1 MGQRKIGVLLSYA
14 AMFTHIIVG
23 FLYVPILLHYI
34 GTDGYGLY
42 QLIGSFMM
50 YLSVIYSA
58 LSVSV
63 VRFYSRYRALN
74 ACSSQEKLLGS
85 ALKIYG
91 VLLAVLVGLGLCCY
105 SALENIFGMSLTAAE
120 LAEAKQLFLILLFNM
135 CVTIVTVTF
144 RSVIMANEKFL
155 FLKGMELLQIICQ
168 PVCVILILRQYPQA
182 ISVACAQTG
191 LNILLSA
198 SVLYYCF
205 VKLRI
210 KISWHGLP
218 KSELKEFARLAVSL
232 LVTIFV
238 EQLFYQT
245 NPIVLGSSHGTRSVA
260 VYSIAALVYL
270 NYRGM
275 AGVITD
281 IFSPHISALVARQGL
296 GKEITA
302 AFIRVGRVQYFI
314 LLLVLSGFVLFGA
327 EFIALWAGDGFGE
340 AYWIAIIIMLPVTL
354 GVVQGVGGL
363 VLQALNQ
370 YGVCASLYTC
380 MGVINF
386 ILANFSGRFW
396 GGLGCACTMG
406 ACILV
411 YNLLMMRYYKTIAH
425 IEISAFW
432 RQVRTITCVGAGTLV
447 VGMLLNAV
455 VPGET
460 WTMLGAKISI
470 YIFLYAGM
478 MWRWAANEE
487 EKQIV
492 RKMIF
497 RNFAV

>member
-1 MGQRKIGVLLSYA
+1 
-14 AMFTHIIVG
+14 
-23 FLYVPILLHYI
+23 
-34 GTDGYGLY
+34 
-42 QLIGSFMM
+42 MM

-74 ACSSQEKLLGS
+74 EQTAQEKLLGS
-85 ALKIYG
+85 ALKLYG
-91 VLLAVLVGLGLCCY
+91 VLSMVLISVGLCCY
-105 SALENIFGMSLTAAE
+105 HVLEDVFGMSLTAAE
-120 LAEAKQLFLILLFNM
+120 LAEAKQLLLILLFNM
-135 CVTIVTVTF
+135 CITIVTVTF

-210 KISWHGLP
+210 KISWHGFP
-218 KSELKEFARLAVSL
+218 KSEMKELARLAGSL
-232 LVTIFV
+232 LVTVFV

-245 NPIVLGSSHGTRSVA
+245 NPIILGASRGTGAVA
-260 VYSIAALVYL
+260 VYSIASLVYL

-281 IFSPHISALVARQGL
+281 IFSPHISALVAKRGL

-314 LLLVLSGFVLFGA
+314 LLLVISGFALFGT
-327 EFIALWAGDGFGE
+327 EFIALWAGSGFNE
-340 AYWIAIIIMLPVTL
+340 AYWIAIIVMLPITL
-354 GVVQGVGGL
+354 GVVQGTGSI

-370 YGVCASLYTC
+370 YGICAKLYTC

-386 ILANFSGRFW
+386 ILANFSGRLF

-411 YNLLMMRYYKTIAH
+411 YNLMMMRYYKTIAR
-425 IEISAFW
+425 IEISVFW
-432 RQVRTITCVGAGTLV
+432 RQVRNITRIGAGTLV
-447 VGMLLNAV
+447 AGMLLNAV
-455 VPGET
+455 VSGET
-460 WTMLGAKISI
+460 WMMLGAKIVI
-470 YIFLYAGM
+470 YIFLYAGV
-478 MWRWAANEE
+478 MWRWAVNEE

-492 RKMIF
+492 R
-497 RNFAV
+497 NLLS